1 MKCQRCLKQ
10 ATLHIT
16 EVLGEERFE
25 ELHLCEDCAKKY
37 LYEPEQKKAPAKA
50 GAAAEGEDVE
60 TAGGNK
66 QCDACGLK
74 FVEFRNNGRL
84 GCSHDYDAFKED
96 LMPLLESVHGDTKHV
111 GKVPRRLPKATGAH
125 VELTSLRRKLQQA
138 VTDEAYEEAARL
150 RDRIKQL
157 EES

>member
-37 LYEPEQKKAPAKA
+37 LYEPQQQKAA
-50 GAAAEGEDVE
+50 GKTGNAAEGEDVD
-60 TAGGNK
+60 TSGDK

-96 LMPLLESVHGDTKHV
+96 LTPLLESVHGDTKHV
-111 GKVPRRLPKATGAH
+111 GKVPRRLPKVKGAN
-125 VELTSLRRKLQQA
+125 VELTTLRRKLQQA

-150 RDRIKQL
+150 RDRIRQL
-157 EES
+157 EEG

>member
-37 LYEPEQKKAPAKA
+37 LYEPQPKVGSAKSDS
-50 GAAAEGEDVE
+50 GEDD
-60 TAGGNK
+60 ADGSGDK
-66 QCDACGLK
+66 QCEACGLK

-84 GCSHDYDAFKED
+84 GCSHDYDSFKDD
-96 LMPLLESVHGDTKHV
+96 LLPLLESVHGDVKHV
-111 GKVPRRLPKATGAH
+111 GKVPRRLPKAKSAH

-150 RDRIKQL
+150 RDKIREL
-157 EES
+157 EET

>member
-37 LYEPEQKKAPAKA
+37 LYEPQVAPGKSEA
-50 GAAAEGEDVE
+50 GEGAETDAIGD
-60 TAGGNK
+60 K
-66 QCDACGLK
+66 QCEACGLK

-84 GCSHDYDAFKED
+84 GCSHDYDSFKDD
-96 LMPLLESVHGDTKHV
+96 LLPLLESVHGDVKHV
-111 GKVPRRLPKATGAH
+111 GKVPRRLPKAQTAH

-150 RDRIKQL
+150 RDRIREL
-157 EES
+157 EET